1 MKDSEAKK
9 ILQENIDFIKNLS
22 VPEYTLYR
30 KWTHMNTDEMVKWMN
45 NNRKEINR
53 VKNDIWFPDNYNDF
67 KDLNIDVIPA
77 DDSNKLLKWRILRE
91 LTHSA
96 PWHSSPGRMARF
108 IIVHKEKQRNMLGVE
123 EDKWKYLGVI
133 SLGSDFIGVGGRDEV
148 IGWTQDDRKKH
159 GMLKH
164 TAMGSS
170 ISPTQ
175 PLGYNYLGGKLIAL
189 MVCSNKVGNFWNS
202 KYEEKLVGITTT
214 SLYGGFSQ
222 YNHLKYWKKCKSSEG
237 KIKIEPTE
245 DIYEILKEWVKRNY
259 PENYPYNPKNGNMSH
274 PKQRLVT
281 FLFKHLDIDVPY
293 SYFKRGV
300 YWCPLYTNSEKF
312 LCREDNELLE
322 KRFDNSI
329 STLSELWKE
338 KYAMKRIN
346 NLRNDGR
353 VNNNTLFYDDLID
366 KDWNETKDKYLY
378 NIGR

>member
-1 MKDSEAKK
+1 
-9 ILQENIDFIKNLS
+9 
-22 VPEYTLYR
+22 
-30 KWTHMNTDEMVKWMN
+30 
-45 NNRKEINR
+45 
-53 VKNDIWFPDNYNDF
+53 
-67 KDLNIDVIPA
+67 
-77 DDSNKLLKWRILRE
+77 
-91 LTHSA
+91 
-96 PWHSSPGRMARF
+96 
-108 IIVHKEKQRNMLGVE
+108 
-123 EDKWKYLGVI
+123 
-133 SLGSDFIGVGGRDEV
+133 
-148 IGWTQDDRKKH
+148 
-159 GMLKH
+159 MLKH